1 MKDETKRNVYSR
13 IILKVVHLAVLNES
27 NRSNRCPSE
36 LFVLDNYFYCL
47 IKVQKL
53 TILLLTF
60 VTLLFILI
68 LSSLYPMIV
77 MHFINILLQCEELSS
92 IILV

>member
-1 MKDETKRNVYSR
+1 M
-13 IILKVVHLAVLNES
+13 LNERD
-27 NRSNRCPSE
+27 RSNRRQSE
-36 LFVLDNYFYCL
+36 LFVLDSYFNFL

-68 LSSLYPMIV
+68 LSSLCPMIV
-77 MHFINILLQCEELSS
+77 MHFVKILLQCEELSS